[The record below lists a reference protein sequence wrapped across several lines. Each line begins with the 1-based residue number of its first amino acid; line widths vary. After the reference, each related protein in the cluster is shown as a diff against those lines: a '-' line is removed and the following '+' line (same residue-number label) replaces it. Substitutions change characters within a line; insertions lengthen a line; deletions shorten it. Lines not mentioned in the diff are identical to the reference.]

1 MAVLTQDKVNKDIKD
16 LLDYL
21 DKSQW
26 KFIPDFLSIS
36 GLKVMT
42 RDDLRKIDMI
52 GDMDISRTSG
62 STGEPVSVG
71 KSYKDYVWYTA
82 LSIREF
88 RWLKWDV
95 TKDMA
100 VIKAGNKTLDVDG
113 WGIPTSIEP
122 IQGRRFATDL
132 KPISELQ
139 KWLEEK
145 NPHYIHCLPSVFKQI
160 DTSKISN
167 FIDWKGTG
175 EVGGKAYSSEECG
188 IIALTCPD
196 NPSFYH
202 VMENQI
208 VEVDKDGAMIITTN
222 SNKYIRRYRHG
233 DHIELGRCT
242 CGRSL
247 QTITKIQGRVR
258 NMMILPNGD
267 RKWPLVGSLQY
278 ESFGIKRFQMIQT
291 KIDEL
296 ELSIICEPLNEREL
310 DLMEV
315 VRKQIGF
322 DINVIIK
329 YVDDFPNYKFE
340 EFVCAIK

>member
-1 MAVLTQDKVNKDIKD
+1 MEILNPEKDIAY

-21 DKSQW
+21 EKSQW
-26 KFIPDFLSIS
+26 SFIPDFNS
-36 GLKVMT
+36 LKGFEIMS
-42 RDDLRKIDMI
+42 RNDLRSIEMKNDV
-52 GDMDISRTSG
+52 DVSKTSG

-71 KSYKDYVWYTA
+71 KSYRDYIWYNAT
-82 LSIREF
+82 SIREF

-95 TKDMA
+95 TKNIA
-100 VIKAGNKTLDVDG
+100 IIKAGIKTEDISG
-113 WGIPTSIEP
+113 WGIPRSIESK
-122 IQGRRFATDL
+122 QGFRFLNGL
-132 KPISELQ
+132 KSICELQ

-160 DTSKISN
+160 DTSRISN

-196 NPSFYH
+196 NPNVYH

-208 VEVDKDGAMIITTN
+208 VEVDSEGALIITTT
-222 SNKYIRRYRHG
+222 SNKYIRRYKHG
-233 DHIELGRCT
+233 DHIELGNCN

-247 QTITKIQGRVR
+247 QTIKKINGRVR
-258 NMMILPNGD
+258 NMMLLPNGEK
-267 RKWPLVGSLQY
+267 KWPLVGSLEY
-278 ESFGIKRFQMIQT
+278 ESFGIKRFKMVQT

-296 ELSIICEPLNEREL
+296 ELSIICDYLGDRESEL
-310 DLMEV
+310 IEV
-315 VRKQIGF
+315 VRKWVEF
-322 DINVIIK
+322 PFNVIIK

-340 EFVCAIK
+340 EFVSNLN

>member
-1 MAVLTQDKVNKDIKD
+1 MAFLNQQQINKDVEY
-16 LLDYL
+16 LLNFIEE
-21 DKSQW
+21 SQW
-26 KFIPDFLSIS
+26 HHKPDFNLVS
-36 GLKVMT
+36 GLDVMN
-42 RDDLRKIDMI
+42 REDLRKVVMSGDI
-52 GDMDISRTSG
+52 GISKSSG
-62 STGEPVSVG
+62 STGEPVTVG
-71 KSYKDYVWYTA
+71 KSYKDYIWYIVST
-82 LSIREF
+82 IREF
-88 RWLKWDV
+88 RWLNWDV
-95 TKDMA
+95 KKNIAT
-100 VIKAGNKTLDVDG
+100 IKAGSKTVDIDG

-122 IQGRRFATDL
+122 IQGRRFVNDL

-196 NPSFYH
+196 NPSVYH

-208 VEVDKDGAMIITTN
+208 VEVDKDGAIIITTN
-222 SNKYIRRYRHG
+222 SNKYIRRYKHG
-233 DHIELGRCT
+233 DHIELGRCN
-242 CGRSL
+242 CGRTL
-247 QTITKIQGRVR
+247 QTIKKIHGRVR
-258 NMMILPNGD
+258 NMMILSNGD
-267 RKWPLVGSLQY
+267 KKWPLVGSLQY
-278 ESFGIKRFQMIQT
+278 ESFGIKRFQMVQT
-291 KIDEL
+291 KIDQL

-310 DLMEV
+310 DLIEV
-315 VRKQIGF
+315 VKKQIGF

-340 EFVCAIK
+340 EFICAIK

>member
-1 MAVLTQDKVNKDIKD
+1 MAVLTQDKVNKDIRD

-21 DKSQW
+21 EKSQW
-26 KFIPDFLSIS
+26 NFVPNFLSIS

-42 RDDLRKIDMI
+42 RDDLRKIDMT
-52 GDMDISRTSG
+52 GDMDISKTSG

-71 KSYKDYVWYTA
+71 KTYKDYVWYVA

-100 VIKAGNKTLDVDG
+100 VIKAGNKTFDVYD
-113 WGIPTSIEP
+113 WGLPKSIEP

-196 NPSFYH
+196 NPSVYH

-208 VEVDKDGAMIITTN
+208 VEVDTEGAIIITTN
-222 SNKYIRRYRHG
+222 SNKYIRRYKHG
-233 DHIELGRCT
+233 DHVEMGRCN
-242 CGRSL
+242 CGRRL
-247 QTITKIQGRVR
+247 QTIKKIHGRVR
-258 NMMILPNGD
+258 NMMALPNGD
-267 RKWPLVGSLQY
+267 KKWPLVGSLQY
-278 ESFGIKRFQMIQT
+278 ESFGIKRFQMVQT

-296 ELSIICEPLNEREL
+296 ELSIICEPLNERES
-310 DLMEV
+310 DLIEV